1 MLNHRARAAGIAVA
15 LLVTGC
21 TQALQ
26 LTKDDSPV
34 VLSHQL
40 ISAPNPGER
49 GSFAVKALY

>member
-26 LTKDDSPV
+26 LTKDD
-34 VLSHQL
+34 
-40 ISAPNPGER
+40 
-49 GSFAVKALY
+49 